1 MATCLLLR
9 RPPESVSMD
18 YLSDKLYTSSLG
30 MASPASFIGG
40 YGRLLLSDVRLDAA
54 ELVAHLQG

>member
-1 MATCLLLR
+1 
-9 RPPESVSMD
+9 MD